1 MPRAISSFTIASPLP
16 DRARQRVVRALP
28 LLFWL
33 FVPAVV
39 WAGEDSDPRDARR
52 LFLTGRYEEAI
63 EVYEAR
69 SGKAPLVAALGLA
82 DCYRATGR
90 LQEAEDGLRAARQRQ
105 PKHADLAAQLALFA
119 WERGDHDQARTLAEA
134 AVQIDANQLTARWV
148 SAELHRVA
156 GRLRESEQGYVW
168 FIDYYNAHE
177 RFEPDELRWIGLAS
191 AQYARWK
198 RNSGQFRVLVNT
210 LYPRALKQDENYWPA
225 HLEMALLFLEKY
237 NVADARAHVDA
248 ALAINPN
255 AAEVHAVRAALALQD
270 FDVPT
275 ARRAVD
281 QALAIQPRLL
291 VAHQLRADLLLAELR
306 IQEAIEALDA
316 ARRLNPL
323 DEGTLGR
330 LAAAYA
336 AADGLSDVDEKPD
349 SRFARL
355 VDEVTRRNPHCGEFF
370 AVLADSLDRMR
381 RYPDAA
387 RFCREA
393 DRRMPQLLYTRGQL
407 GLLLMRLGDETEA
420 CQLLDESF
428 RDDPFNVRVRNQL
441 EVLDVLQNYGV
452 LETEHFVIKYDAAR
466 DGLLARYASQ
476 YLEEQVYPAAV
487 AMFGCEPPQK
497 SLFEIFSTAN
507 GVSGRYWFSARMT
520 GLPFVGTEAACAG
533 KIVALTSPSELRE
546 KFNWARVLRHE
557 FVHVVTL
564 QQTRFTIPHWYTEA
578 LAVRFEDVPRPA
590 VWNEVLVRR
599 AKAGTLLNLDSI
611 NLGFIRPKNQDE
623 WALAYCQAEL
633 YAEFMVAC
641 YGEDSPVKLL
651 RAYADNLATDAAI
664 RHCFGVDKA
673 EFEKSYRAYVD
684 QVVSGLQDIID
695 SKPRSLQELKQLAS
709 ESPQNADAWAELAR
723 EYLRAGD
730 SIRARENATKAQQL
744 QENHPLAALVL
755 ARLELAAGNVEDAIQ
770 LLKQSLDEQSPQP
783 DALALLAGLK
793 RKGGDFSE
801 AQRLYRL
808 GAERYPH
815 ADKWQKSLASVYL
828 ETGEKRK
835 LRDSLRRL
843 AESDHDNGVFRKKLL
858 ELALEAEDFED
869 AIRWGIEALQIDVTD
884 AEVHAQLGKALGATE
899 KFVPAIEE
907 LQAAVGLAPQEV
919 DWQLELANVCLRAGR
934 TEQAVQ
940 VLKGLLAKYPQ
951 QEKAKQLLKRAE
963 E

>member
-1 MPRAISSFTIASPLP
+1 M
-16 DRARQRVVRALP
+16 
-28 LLFWL
+28 LLSL
-33 FVPAVV
+33 FVSAAV
-39 WAGEDSDPRDARR
+39 WSAEDSDPRDARR

-63 EVYEAR
+63 EAYEAR
-69 SGKAPLVAALGLA
+69 SGKDPVVAALGLA

-90 LQEAEDGLRAARQRQ
+90 LQEAENGLCAARRRQ
-105 PKHADLAAQLALFA
+105 PKQADLAAQVALFA
-119 WERGDHDQARTLAEA
+119 WERGDREQAKTLAEA
-134 AVQIDANQLTARWV
+134 AIQLDANQLTARWV
-148 SAELHRVA
+148 AAELHRVA
-156 GRLRESEQGYVW
+156 GRLREAEQGYAW

-198 RNSGQFRVLVNT
+198 RNSGQFRFLVNT
-210 LYPRALKQDENYWPA
+210 LYPQALKQDENYWPA

-237 NVADARAHVDA
+237 NAADARAQLDA
-248 ALAINPN
+248 ALAINSN

-270 FDVPT
+270 FDVPS

-306 IQEAIEALDA
+306 IQEAIEALGV
-316 ARRLNPL
+316 ARRFNPL
-323 DEGTLGR
+323 DEATLGR
-330 LAAAYA
+330 LAAAYG

-349 SRFARL
+349 TRFAKL

-393 DRRMPQLLYTRGQL
+393 DRRMPQLLYARGRL

-420 CQLLDESF
+420 RQMLEESF
-428 RDDPFNVRVRNQL
+428 RDDPFHARVRNQL

-452 LETEHFVIKYDAAR
+452 LQTEHFVIKYDAGR

-476 YLEEQVYPAAV
+476 YLEEQIYPAAV
-487 AMFGCEPPQK
+487 AVFGFEPPQK
-497 SLFEIFSTAN
+497 SLFEIFGTAN
-507 GVSGRYWFSARMT
+507 GVSGHNWFSARMT
-520 GLPFVGTEAACAG
+520 GLPFVGTVAACAG
-533 KIVALTSPSELRE
+533 KIVALTSPGEVRE

-599 AKAGTLLNLDSI
+599 AKAGTLLSLDSI

-633 YAEFMVAC
+633 YAEFMVAR
-641 YGEDSPVKLL
+641 YGQDSLVRLL
-651 RAYADNLATDAAI
+651 RAYACNLPTDAAI
-664 RHCFGVDKA
+664 RRCFGVDKA
-673 EFEKSYRAYVD
+673 EFEKSYRAYID
-684 QVVSGLQDIID
+684 QVVSGLQDIVD

-709 ESPQNADAWAELAR
+709 DSPQNAGVWAELAR
-723 EYLRAGD
+723 EYLRDGD
-730 SIRARENATKAQQL
+730 WILARENATKAQQL
-744 QENHPLAALVL
+744 QENHPLAAFVL

-770 LLKQSLDEQSPQP
+770 LLQKSLDEQSPQP

-793 RKGGDFSE
+793 RKGGDAAE

-815 ADKWQKSLASVYL
+815 ADKWEKSLASVYL
-828 ETGEKRK
+828 ETGEKRR

-843 AESDHDNGVFRKKLL
+843 AESDHDNWVFRKKLL

-869 AIRWGIEALQIDVTD
+869 AIRWGTEALQIDVTD
-884 AEVHAQLGKALGATE
+884 AEVHAQLGKALGASE

-907 LQAAVGLAPQEV
+907 LLTAVELAPQQV

-934 TEQAVQ
+934 TKQAVQ
-940 VLKGLLAKYPQ
+940 VLKELLAKYPNL
-951 QEKAKQLLKRAE
+951 EAAKRLLKRAE